1 MNMMAYHRSDDITI
15 DLMAATIDMMTGLP
29 ISLHTDVRKNE
40 LTLFQFQNI
49 DACAESQ
56 MPLKVQVNI
65 FEGLKF

>member
-1 MNMMAYHRSDDITI
+1 MIYHRSDDVTI

-49 DACAESQ
+49 DACADASQ
-56 MPLKVQVNI
+56 KVIKEQVKS
-65 FEGLKF
+65 F